1 MKLDATLQE
10 ECAGSAGPGPE
21 DVAAAPPD
29 PRALRRA
36 LGRYATGVTVVTAR
50 APGPAGAPVGVTAN
64 SFTSVSLE
72 PPLLLWC
79 LDLRSSTRPVFL
91 AAGWFA
97 VNVLAADQA
106 ALSVRFA
113 TPGGADKFAGLGWAE
128 GLGGSPL
135 LPGCLARFECRT
147 ERAVEAGDHVV
158 LIGRVLR
165 ASHRE
170 EGEPLLFL
178 GGRYRLPGPP
188 LAAARGEREGA

>member
-1 MKLDATLQE
+1 MDFQVGMWEERAETAEHRLD
-10 ECAGSAGPGPE
+10 C
-21 DVAAAPPD
+21 DAAAPPD

-50 APGPAGAPVGVTAN
+50 APVPNGEVVGVTAN
-64 SFTSVSLE
+64 SFTSVSLD
-72 PPLLLWC
+72 PPLVLWG

-106 ALSVRFA
+106 ALSMRFA
-113 TPGGADKFAGLGWAE
+113 TPGRADKFDGLACAE
-128 GLGGSPL
+128 GLGGCPL

-147 ERAVEAGDHVV
+147 ERIVEAGDHVM
-158 LIGRVLR
+158 LIGRIARVTHLQK
-165 ASHRE
+165 
-170 EGEPLLFL
+170 GEPLLFA

-188 LAAARGEREGA
+188 IAAP

>member
-1 MKLDATLQE
+1 MTLDATLRAE
-10 ECAGSAGPGPE
+10 RAEAAGHGP
-21 DVAAAPPD
+21 DADLAAPPD
-29 PRALRRA
+29 PAALRRA

-50 APGPAGAPVGVTAN
+50 APGRGAAPVGVTVN
-64 SFTSVSLE
+64 SFTSVSLD

-106 ALSVRFA
+106 ALSARFA
-113 TPGGADKFAGLGWAE
+113 ARGAADKFAGLDWTE

-147 ERAVEAGDHVV
+147 ERAVEVGDHVV

-188 LAAARGEREGA
+188 PATA